1 MKYETGAA
9 LWGGGD
15 NPQAGMI
22 PQPGGNRGE
31 CFFLKENI
39 CPIEENFFKNMWENV
54 SPWNMTKKN
63 YFL

>member
-39 CPIEENFFKNMWENV
+39 CPIDGETFSNR
-54 SPWNMTKKN
+54 
-63 YFL
+63 